1 MRLVAAQGD
10 WREQVKKDKL
20 ERKLRKK
27 AVKLARF
34 AHENGLE
41 HVDLFAIDHPE
52 DGVTFY
58 SAVLFGDNDPD
69 IDVSGYVGGEA
80 DA

>member
-1 MRLVAAQGD
+1 M
-10 WREQVKKDKL
+10 KKDKL

-34 AHENGLE
+34 AERHGFDYLD
-41 HVDLFAIDHPE
+41 VGAYVRVMPAAYVAYDR
-52 DGVTFY
+52 DGQHHLTTVP
-58 SAVLFGDNDPD
+58 L
-69 IDVSGYVGGEA
+69 GGEA

>member
-1 MRLVAAQGD
+1 M
-10 WREQVKKDKL
+10 KKEKL

-34 AHENGLE
+34 AHENGIE
-41 HVDLFAIDHPE
+41 HIDLFAIDHPE
-52 DGVTFY
+52 DGETY
-58 SAVLFGDNDPD
+58 YHAALFGDNDPD
-69 IDVSGYVGGEA
+69 VDVSGFVGGEV

>member
-1 MRLVAAQGD
+1 M
-10 WREQVKKDKL
+10 KKEKL

-27 AVKLARF
+27 AVKLAMF
-34 AHENGLE
+34 AHENGIE
-41 HVDLFAIDHPE
+41 HIDLFAIDHPE

-69 IDVSGYVGGEA
+69 VDVSGLVGGEV

>member
-1 MRLVAAQGD
+1 M
-10 WREQVKKDKL
+10 KKKKL

-34 AHENGLE
+34 AKENGIE
-41 HVDLFAIDHPE
+41 HIDLFAIDHPE

-69 IDVSGYVGGEA
+69 VDVSGFVGCGCDE
-80 DA
+80 

>member
-1 MRLVAAQGD
+1 MRLVGGKGD
-10 WREQVKKDKL
+10 WRETVKKDKL

-27 AVKLARF
+27 AKKLARF
-34 AHENGLE
+34 AHENGIE

-52 DGVTFY
+52 DGMTY
-58 SAVLFGDNDPD
+58 YYAALLGDNDPD
-69 IDVSGYVGGEA
+69 IDVSGWVGGEA

>member
-1 MRLVAAQGD
+1 MAAKD

-27 AVKLARF
+27 AKKLARF
-34 AHENGLE
+34 AQENGISY
-41 HVDLFAIDHPE
+41 VSVSAYTGFMPSAYVYCAMD
-52 DGVTFY
+52 DGSKVTFN
-58 SAVLFGDNDPD
+58 LPL
-69 IDVSGYVGGEA
+69 GGEA

>member
-1 MRLVAAQGD
+1 MGARVRLVAAQGD

-34 AHENGLE
+34 AKRNGFDDLSIGAYLRVMPAAYVTCD
-41 HVDLFAIDHPE
+41 VDGKQYHFTVPL
-52 DGVTFY
+52 
-58 SAVLFGDNDPD
+58 
-69 IDVSGYVGGEA
+69 GGEA

>member
-1 MRLVAAQGD
+1 M
-10 WREQVKKDKL
+10 KKDKL

-34 AHENGLE
+34 AHKNGIE

-52 DGVTFY
+52 IGSTFY
-58 SAVLFGDNDPD
+58 YVALFGDNDPD
-69 IDVSGYVGGEA
+69 IDVSGYLGGEA